1 MCRAGAATPARVP
14 VPAPSPAQTPVHAH
28 GVHATGGGW
37 RSGAPAAVVAL
48 ASALLVSLAPAAA
61 EPRVA
66 VFDFELD
73 NTSPAPSTPEEL
85 ERTRRL
91 GVQLRE
97 LLGVPGRYEVVD
109 VAPVRD
115 KIARVKSIRSCNG
128 CELDAAQQLG
138 ADLVAYGW
146 VQKVSNLILN
156 INVVIEDARTGQP
169 LRADSV
175 DIRGNTDESWQ
186 RGLRYLVTNRLFRAP

>member
-1 MCRAGAATPARVP
+1 MGTTARAPAPAR
-14 VPAPSPAQTPVHAH
+14 ARGGRWCL
-28 GVHATGGGW
+28 GV
-37 RSGAPAAVVAL
+37 SVAAVAL
-48 ASALLVSLAPAAA
+48 ALFGPPARPAVA

-73 NTSPAPSTPEEL
+73 NTSLAPSTPEEL

-97 LLGVPGRYEVVD
+97 MLGAPGRYEVLD
-109 VAPVRD
+109 IAPVRER
-115 KIARVKSIRSCNG
+115 IARVRSIRSCNG
-128 CELDAAQQLG
+128 CELDAARQIG

-156 INVVIEDARTGQP
+156 INVVIEDAKTGQH

-175 DIRGNTDESWQ
+175 DIRGNTDESWR
-186 RGLRYLVTNRLFRAP
+186 RGLRYLINNRLFRAP

>member
-1 MCRAGAATPARVP
+1 M
-14 VPAPSPAQTPVHAH
+14 
-28 GVHATGGGW
+28 
-37 RSGAPAAVVAL
+37 
-48 ASALLVSLAPAAA
+48 
-61 EPRVA
+61 A

-73 NTSPAPSTPEEL
+73 NTSLAASTPEEL

-97 LLGVPGRYEVVD
+97 MLDVPGRYEVVD
-109 VAPVRD
+109 IAPVRD
-115 KIARVKSIRSCNG
+115 KIARVRSIRSCNG
-128 CELDAAQQLG
+128 CELDAAQQIG
-138 ADLVAYGW
+138 ADLAVYGW

-156 INVVIEDARTGQP
+156 INVVVEDAKTGRH

-186 RGLRYLVTNRLFRAP
+186 RGLRYLVNNRLFRAP